1 MAAGPA
7 EGFPVDPARDGSQR
21 SHQAGV
27 RPATLDQEIADFDEL
42 PAESRTYRTALRWWT
57 ARYSRG
63 HGLADLRPAFGRVTD
78 QVQRDGEGDGALV
91 FRYGD
96 GWVGRYR
103 DALVLLSIAL
113 CLRLPQPAAT
123 VLRWCER
130 GDVLVERLAT
140 ALGAPMAQAQPRPPF
155 ADRFDGLYA
164 AVEASAPADAGAA
177 LRDYLRVWLDDRMD
191 DMGFKTYDEGLGYWC
206 FEAAGVVAALDL
218 DDGSFADEP
227 VYPRDL
233 VAFYREG
240 R

>member
-1 MAAGPA
+1 MAAGPP
-7 EGFPVDPARDGSQR
+7 EGFPVDPVRNGSRQSR
-21 SHQAGV
+21 QAGV
-27 RPATLDQEIADFDEL
+27 RSATLDHEIANFDEL
-42 PAESRTYRTALRWWT
+42 PSESRAYRTALRWWT

-63 HGLADLRPAFGRVTD
+63 DGLADLRPAFGRVTD
-78 QVQRDGEGDGALV
+78 QVQRDGEGDGGLL
-91 FRYGD
+91 FRYSD

-113 CLRLPQPAAT
+113 CLRLPQSAAT

-130 GDVLVERLAT
+130 GDVLVERMAAPLDV
-140 ALGAPMAQAQPRPPF
+140 PMAQAEPRPPF
-155 ADRFDGLYA
+155 ADRFDGLCA
-164 AVEASAPADAGAA
+164 AVEASGPADAAAA
-177 LRDYLRVWLDDRMD
+177 LGDYLRIWLDDRMD

-206 FEAAGVVAALDL
+206 FEAAGVVAALDV
-218 DDGSFADEP
+218 DDSSFADEP